1 MKTVEQLH
9 EEAMELA
16 NIAYIE
22 SQKGNTIFALEN
34 NRKGYELEKQAAM
47 LLLNDMENEPT
58 RSIIFKSAAWLA
70 FHIAEYRETEKM
82 IAFCLSGNPPF
93 SIAQEL
99 RKLWK
104 KSIKEL
110 QKQANANQEKK
121 RQAPHITL
129 KRDKILV

>member
-1 MKTVEQLH
+1 MKTFEQLH

-16 NIAYIE
+16 SLAYIE
-22 SQKGNTIFALEN
+22 SQKGNHISALEN
-34 NRKGYELEKQAAM
+34 NRKGYELEKQSAM

-70 FHIAEYRETEKM
+70 FHIAEYREAEKM
-82 IAFCLSGNPPF
+82 IAFCLSGNPPL

-110 QKQANANQEKK
+110 QKQENIIQGKKLQEP
-121 RQAPHITL
+121 QITL
-129 KRDKILV
+129 KRDKILA